1 MIELVFA
8 PDDVARVRFAFSPLW
23 EMVRSLRVLADP
35 SGHALHL
42 PWARTVRPRLRG
54 LDLGPL
60 HELVPSWGY
69 IPDFLTPPPV
79 TPLPD
84 LGAELDAVRAT
95 PPEVVAAE
103 LRWTERGDSAVP
115 GRLAMADDPARTL
128 ETVADLLERYWAAAL
143 EPFWPR
149 VRDLLEGDVL
159 RRAHALAARG
169 AEGVFAG
176 LHDAVGWR
184 AGTLSIDRR
193 WEFRGG
199 LAGRGL
205 LLVPSVF
212 VWPSVSVMLPPYQA
226 MLSYPPTGVATLWE
240 SGGPPGPGG
249 GRAPGALAALI
260 GRRRAEL
267 LTVLAT
273 PASTTELAERMGVTA
288 GAVSQH
294 LGVLRACGLVT
305 GHRLGRRVLYVR
317 TPEGDSLAVS
327 AAASARARTRH
338 GEVALR
344 RAPGC

>member
-23 EMVRSLRVLADP
+23 ELVRSLRVLADP

-42 PWARTVRPRLRG
+42 PWVHSVRPRLRG
-54 LDLGPL
+54 LGIEPL
-60 HELVPSWGY
+60 REVVLSWGY
-69 IPDFLTPPPV
+69 IPDFLTPPPN

-84 LGAELDAVRAT
+84 LRAELEIVRAT

-103 LRWTERGDSAVP
+103 LRWTERGGRATP
-115 GRLAMADDPARTL
+115 RRLAMAADPERTL
-128 ETVADLLERYWAAAL
+128 ETLADMLERYWTAAV

-159 RRAHALAARG
+159 RRTRGLAAQG
-169 AEGVFAG
+169 AEGVFAD
-176 LHDAVGWR
+176 LHEVVAWR
-184 AGTLSIDRR
+184 AGTLSIDRG
-193 WEFRGG
+193 WEYRGE
-199 LAGRGL
+199 LAGSGL
-205 LLVPSVF
+205 LLVPSAF
-212 VWPSVSVMLPPYQA
+212 VWPGVSVMLPPYQA

-240 SGGPPGPGG
+240 TGRPSGAASGRPSGGPS
-249 GRAPGALAALI
+249 GALAALI

-273 PASTTELAERMGVTA
+273 PASTTELAGRMGVTA

-317 TPEGDSLAVS
+317 TPAGDSLA
-327 AAASARARTRH
+327 AAPEFR
-338 GEVALR
+338 
-344 RAPGC
+344 